1 MEQDRENLNVLYHH
15 LMIGHRIRF
24 FNSSLNIQRD
34 RSKENVIIHR
44 GDLGQTRWLVNVPM
58 AAGKIADP
66 L

>member
-1 MEQDRENLNVLYHH
+1 MV
-15 LMIGHRIRF
+15 GHRIRF

-34 RSKENVIIHR
+34 RSKESVIIHR

-58 AAGKIADP
+58 AARRIADP

>member
-1 MEQDRENLNVLYHH
+1 
-15 LMIGHRIRF
+15 MIGHRIRF